1 MEEETLYNQPIV
13 LDNGSGNIKAGFA
26 GEEKPKVHQP
36 SLVGRPKYQK
46 IMAVALADESVSKYN
61 NIEAYVGSSARQNR
75 GLLRLKYP
83 IEHGIVNDWED
94 MERLWH
100 YTFTKELKT
109 APEEHPLLITEA
121 PLNPRANR
129 DHMCQIMFETF
140 NIPCVYVSVQAVLS
154 IYALGR
160 TTGVV
165 LDSGD
170 GVSHVVP
177 VYNGFSLPTAIK
189 RMDIGGR
196 DVTDHLAFQ
205 IRQMLGINL
214 QSSSELDIA
223 RQIKEKCCYVSKAPQ
238 RDEKLYSGVA
248 YSHFMGGLAAAAA
261 SGASTQDGMDLF
273 SSYKLPDGHTLQLG
287 LEQFRAPEILFNPQL
302 IGDELPGIDEL
313 LAVSIAKTDLDLRPT
328 LYQNIILS
336 GGTTLL
342 RNFGDRLL
350 QELKASQSSQSNAS
364 IWANNR
370 NVAKDTKMKI
380 KIYAPPERKYTTWIG
395 GSILASLST
404 FRKMWVTQEEYAEDP
419 DCVHR
424 KCM

>member
-1 MEEETLYNQPIV
+1 MEDDTLYNQPVV
-13 LDNGSGNIKAGFA
+13 LDNGSGNLKAGFA
-26 GEEKPKVHQP
+26 GEEKPKIHEP
-36 SLVGRPKYQK
+36 ALVGRPKYQK
-46 IMAVALADESVSKYN
+46 IMAVSLADDSVSKYN
-61 NIEAYVGSSARQNR
+61 NIEAYVGRLARQNR
-75 GLLRLKYP
+75 GLLKLLYP
-83 IEHGIVNDWED
+83 IEHGVVNDWED

-100 YTFTKELKT
+100 YVFTKELKT

-154 IYALGR
+154 IYASGR

-189 RMDIGGR
+189 RMDVGGR
-196 DVTDHLAFQ
+196 DITDYLAMQ
-205 IRQMLGINL
+205 IRQMLGITL
-214 QSSSELDIA
+214 LSSSELDIA
-223 RQIKEKCCYVSKAPQ
+223 RQIKEQCCYVSKDPQ
-238 RDEKLYSGVA
+238 RDEKLYLGVV
-248 YSHFMGGLAAAAA
+248 YSHFMGSSAP
-261 SGASTQDGMDLF
+261 GAYTHDGMDLF
-273 SSYKLPDGHTLQLG
+273 SSYKLPDGHTLHLG

-302 IGDELPGIDEL
+302 IGDESPGIDEL
-313 LAVSIAKTDLDLRPT
+313 MSIAIAKTDLDLRPT

-342 RNFGDRLL
+342 RGFGDRLL
-350 QELKASQSSQSNAS
+350 KQLKESQTSQSS
-364 IWANNR
+364 IWSTNR
-370 NVAKDTKMKI
+370 NVGRDTKMKI
-380 KIYAPPERKYTTWIG
+380 KIYAPPERKYSTWIG
-395 GSILASLST
+395 GSILANLST
-404 FRKMWVTQEEYAEDP
+404 FRKMWVTLKEYAENP
-419 DCVHR
+419 DCVHT

>member
-26 GEEKPKVHQP
+26 GEEKPKIYQP
-36 SLVGRPKYQK
+36 LIVGRPKYQK
-46 IMAVALADESVSKYN
+46 IMAVASADDSISNYN
-61 NIEAYVGSSARQNR
+61 NKEAYVGSSARQNR
-75 GLLRLKYP
+75 GLLKLSYP
-83 IEHGIVNDWED
+83 IEHGIVTDWED
-94 MERLWH
+94 MERIWH
-100 YTFTKELKT
+100 HTFTKELKT
-109 APEEHPLLITEA
+109 VPEEHPLLITEA

-140 NIPCVYVSVQAVLS
+140 SIPCVYVSVQAVLS
-154 IYALGR
+154 IYASGR

-196 DVTDHLAFQ
+196 DITDHLAFQ
-205 IRQMLGINL
+205 IRRMLGINL
-214 QSSSELDIA
+214 LSSSELDIA
-223 RQIKEKCCYVSKAPQ
+223 RQIKEKCCYVLKDPA
-238 RDEKLYSGVA
+238 RDEKLYSGVT
-248 YSHFMGGLAAAAA
+248 YSHFMGVALS
-261 SGASTQDGMDLF
+261 SGAATHDGMDLF
-273 SSYKLPDGHTLQLG
+273 SSYKLPDGHTLQVG

-302 IGDELPGIDEL
+302 IGDESPGVDEL
-313 LAVSIAKTDLDLRPT
+313 LAISIAKTDLDLRPT

-342 RNFGDRLL
+342 KNFGDRLL
-350 QELKASQSSQSNAS
+350 NELKASQASQTS

-370 NVAKDTKMKI
+370 NVSRETKMKI
-380 KIYAPPERKYTTWIG
+380 KIYAPPERKFSTWIG

-404 FRKMWVTQEEYAEDP
+404 FRKMWVTLAEYAEDP